1 MQKNVN
7 KLTLFVWPQNINL
20 LERNFL
26 RLLSVISHSLN
37 VLSELPVTSIKPGVI
52 DKHDND
58 DDEDVDV
65 DGMPTADTQ
74 VTLP

>member
-58 DDEDVDV
+58 DDEDVG
-65 DGMPTADTQ
+65 GMLTADTQ